1 MATSPSR
8 RRQRSTRVTAATSLL
23 VGATVFAIAAFR
35 DGSLV
40 WLASSSMISLVCGWA
55 AARMTHSELRAARRT
70 AAADRAEV
78 ARAYRDQFDER
89 VAEHARFTSALT
101 GQLVLRER
109 ELGELNATLVLSE
122 RRAELAE
129 QKTRREILVSAEAI
143 ARVNE
148 LEAQLGEPL
157 SAATNAAESDDLETV
172 VDLLR
177 WEEKVTAS
185 RPGAIR
191 AV

>member
-1 MATSPSR
+1 M
-8 RRQRSTRVTAATSLL
+8 
-23 VGATVFAIAAFR
+23 GATIFAIAAIWG
-35 DGSLV
+35 GSLV
-40 WLASSSMISLVCGWA
+40 WLASSSALSLVCGWA
-55 AARMTHSELRAARRT
+55 AARITHTELRAARRM

-78 ARAYRDQFDER
+78 AAAHRANFDER
-89 VAEHARFTSALT
+89 VAEHARFTAALT
-101 GQLVLRER
+101 GQLVRRER

-122 RRAELAE
+122 RRAEVAE
-129 QKTRREILVSAEAI
+129 QHARHEILVAAEAI

-157 SAATNAAESDDLETV
+157 SAANSTPESDDLETV

-177 WEEKVTAS
+177 WEEKVKTP
-185 RPGAIR
+185 RTETTQ